1 MAVLAGLDPV
11 WQAQNH
17 LRCQR
22 YEECIKLCS
31 ELLAKH
37 PYDQVEHALLP
48 LRTQLRS
55 AYCISGA
62 MLAGCVVPEDPC
74 ADPARLD

>member
-17 LRCQR
+17 LRNRQ
-22 YEECIKLCS
+22 YQECINLCS

-48 LRTQLRS
+48 LRTRLRS
-55 AYCISGA
+55 AYRNSGA
-62 MLAGCVVPEDPC
+62 MPAGCVVPEDAC
-74 ADPARLD
+74 ADPSRLD

>member
-1 MAVLAGLDPV
+1 MAILAGLDPV

-17 LRCQR
+17 LRNQQ
-22 YEECIKLCS
+22 YEECINLCS

-48 LRTQLRS
+48 LRTHLRS
-55 AYCISGA
+55 ANRSSGA
-62 MLAGCVVPEDPC
+62 MPAGCVVPEDPC
-74 ADPARLD
+74 ADPTKLD